1 MYDIQNNMITQENT
15 RRTLSSSASTFI
27 ELLRKRPVITPASS
41 RHSISTQK
49 SIKRSSTQTN
59 LHLQDNS
66 K

>member
-1 MYDIQNNMITQENT
+1 MYDIQNNMISQENT

-27 ELLRKRPVITPASS
+27 ELLRKRAVITPASS
-41 RHSISTQK
+41 RYSISTQK